1 MLCRTIAAAGA
12 VLSLGLSTATSQPTS
27 FIPVAQWRDLT
38 VLTSRFN
45 CVSLPFKTAVT
56 HRVKLVPQ
64 TVDSDLYLY
73 GYNGSWTYVNASAHG
88 GLTRDIVTFDSTI
101 RNTYNTLLA
110 CVWGFGGKSQP
121 DLFYD
126 IVR

>member
-12 VLSLGLSTATSQPTS
+12 VLSLAASTATSQPTVYHR
-27 FIPVAQWRDLT
+27 VAEWRDLT
-38 VLTSRFN
+38 VLASRFN
-45 CVSLPFKTAVT
+45 CVSLPFKTAVS
-56 HRVKLVPQ
+56 HRVKLVPHP
-64 TVDSDLYLY
+64 VDSDLYLY
-73 GYNGSWTYVNASAHG
+73 GYNGSWTYINASASG

-101 RNTYNTLLA
+101 RTTYNTLLA